1 MYLSRT
7 PGILR
12 QLFSDFVWNL
22 DPQSN
27 TMYLTFDDGPI
38 PDVTPWVIDVL
49 DKFDAKAS
57 FFCVGENVSKYP
69 DIFHKLQAAGHTIG
83 NHTYNHL
90 SGWAT
95 DNASYLKNVRKGAL
109 ITGSKLF
116 RPPYGRIKPSQMKF
130 IKSHYQVVM
139 WDVLS
144 GDFDPYLSKED
155 CYQNVI
161 QNATKGS
168 IIVFHDSLKSKEK
181 LQYVLPRILEFFSQ
195 KNFSFAGL
203 HDQTTLTPVSLE
215 VSL

>member
-144 GDFDPYLSKED
+144 GDFDESLSKEK
-155 CYQNVI
+155 CLNNVI
-161 QNATKGS
+161 SKTRPGS
-168 IIVFHDSLKSKEK
+168 IIVFHDSEKAFPRLKYTLPVFLEIFAEK
-181 LQYVLPRILEFFSQ
+181 GY
-195 KNFSFAGL
+195 SF
-203 HDQTTLTPVSLE
+203 HSL
-215 VSL
+215 

>member
-1 MYLSRT
+1 
-7 PGILR
+7 
-12 QLFSDFVWNL
+12 
-22 DPQSN
+22 
-27 TMYLTFDDGPI
+27 MYLTFDDGPI

-144 GDFDPYLSKED
+144 GDKEPGRMEA
-155 CYQNVI
+155 Q
-161 QNATKGS
+161 
-168 IIVFHDSLKSKEK
+168 
-181 LQYVLPRILEFFSQ
+181 
-195 KNFSFAGL
+195 
-203 HDQTTLTPVSLE
+203 E
-215 VSL
+215 VSMVQVSGQDGEIPGVGISCERSLS